1 MEKKPNTR
9 AKGEQLESIANDYL
23 TKRGL
28 ALITR
33 NFQCKLGE
41 IDLIMQDNDTLVF
54 VEVRYRRS
62 NRFGSAAETV
72 DRRKQRKLVRTA
84 QLFLKIHHLSQ
95 STPCRFDIVGISP
108 QPRTDTLCFD
118 WIQNAFGTFDSF

>member
-1 MEKKPNTR
+1 MENKSNTR
-9 AKGEQLESIANDYL
+9 EKGERLETIANDYL

-41 IDLIMQDNDTLVF
+41 IDLIMKDADTLVF

-62 NRFGSAAETV
+62 DRFGRAAETV

-84 QLFLKIHHLSQ
+84 LLFLKIHHLSQ
-95 STPCRFDIVGISP
+95 NTPCRFDIVGISP
-108 QPRTDTLCFD
+108 QPQTDILCFD
-118 WIQNAFGTFDSF
+118 WIQNAF